1 MSVRAELLA
10 SRRQSLLVRSEA
22 LRREIGADAS
32 ALAMRFR
39 FADKIVAV
47 GRSGLFKM
55 LFAGGASLLLFG
67 RTRRI
72 LSVLS
77 RLAVWYPLLRRAA
90 RYFWTPAPAKG

>member
-10 SRRQSLLVRSEA
+10 SRRQSLLVRSDQ

-32 ALAMRFR
+32 VLALRFR

-47 GRSGLFKM
+47 GRSGLFRM
-55 LFAGGASLLLFG
+55 LLTGGAALLLFG

-72 LSVLS
+72 LKVLS

-90 RYFWTPAPAKG
+90 RYFWTPTPAKG

>member
-1 MSVRAELLA
+1 
-10 SRRQSLLVRSEA
+10 
-22 LRREIGADAS
+22 
-32 ALAMRFR
+32 
-39 FADKIVAV
+39 
-47 GRSGLFKM
+47 M